1 MTDLDYLREACR
13 CAVQHSQ
20 DGYTHNGAV
29 LVTSRRVV
37 FSANVAPP
45 GVSLAGRGDRPLKYA
60 YVEHAE
66 RAVIYQAAATGT
78 PTAGS
83 TLYCPWFACTDCAR
97 AIIMAGIK
105 EVVGLMTH
113 RQATPARWS
122 ENLRLAEGMM
132 TEAGVGM
139 RWLSGPVGVTMRF
152 DGRDFPC

>member
-13 CAVQHSQ
+13 YAVQHSH
-20 DGYTHNGAV
+20 DGHTNNGAV

-45 GVSLAGRGDRPLKYA
+45 GVSLAGRQDAPLKYA
-60 YVEHAE
+60 YIEHAE
-66 RAVIYQAAATGT
+66 RAVIYKAAAAGAA
-78 PTAGS
+78 TAGA

-105 EVVGLMTH
+105 DVVGLMAH
-113 RQATPARWS
+113 RQATPSRWS
-122 ENLRLAEGMM
+122 ENVMLAERML

-139 RWLSGPVGVTMRF
+139 RWLAGPVGLTMRF
-152 DGRDFPC
+152 DGRDFSC